1 MIKKIAIISLLIVV
15 TIYFSLHKNQSKQ
28 NIELNPQSV
37 ILAFGDS
44 LTYGYGVSQEF
55 SYPSQLAKKSGLV
68 VINAGISG
76 EISSDGL
83 KRLPSFLKYNPDLVI
98 LCHGANDILR
108 RMPLD
113 KTKINLLK
121 MIELIRVNGAKVLL
135 VGVPSF
141 WVFGINTHPLYKE
154 VADES
159 GVIYEDEIVAF
170 VEADTSLKSDR
181 IHPNELGY
189 EMMADKF
196 LTFIITK

>member
-15 TIYFSLHKNQSKQ
+15 TIYFALNKNQTKQ
-28 NIELNPQSV
+28 QIELNPQSV

-44 LTYGYGVSQEF
+44 LTYGFGVSKEF
-55 SYPSQLAKKSGLV
+55 SYPAQLEKKSALV

-83 KRLPSFLKYNPDLVI
+83 KRLPSLLKYNPDLVI

-121 MIELIRVNGAKVLL
+121 MIELIRASGARVLL

-141 WVFGINTHPLYKE
+141 SVFGIKTHPLYKE

-159 GVIYEDEIVAF
+159 GVIYEDEIVTF
-170 VEADTSLKSDR
+170 IEADISLKSDR
-181 IHPNELGY
+181 IHPNKLGY
-189 EMMADKF
+189 EMMADRF
-196 LTFIITK
+196 LTFLK

>member
-28 NIELNPQSV
+28 NIELNPQSL

-44 LTYGYGVSQEF
+44 LTYGYGVSQKF

-76 EISSDGL
+76 EISSNGL
-83 KRLPSFLKYNPDLVI
+83 KRLPSLLKYNPDLVI

-108 RMPLD
+108 KMPLD
-113 KTKINLLK
+113 NTKINLLK
-121 MIELIRVNGAKVLL
+121 MIELIRASGAKVLL
-135 VGVPSF
+135 VGVPRFS
-141 WVFGINTHPLYKE
+141 VFGIKTHPLYKE

-196 LTFIITK
+196 LTFIK